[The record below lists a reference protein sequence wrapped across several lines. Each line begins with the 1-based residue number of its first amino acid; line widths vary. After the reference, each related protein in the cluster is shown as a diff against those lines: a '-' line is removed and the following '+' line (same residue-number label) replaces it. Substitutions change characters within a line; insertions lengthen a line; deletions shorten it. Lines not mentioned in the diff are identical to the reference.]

1 MLRKKSVLYET
12 PVDCDIKKPG
22 RPSKYGIR
30 AGSIKELA
38 NKYKNTTRKV
48 ISLVYCKERK
58 MLVHGEI
65 FMSKAFKCKI
75 RVVFTYYKK
84 AILY

>member
-1 MLRKKSVLYET
+1 
-12 PVDCDIKKPG
+12 
-22 RPSKYGIR
+22 
-30 AGSIKELA
+30 
-38 NKYKNTTRKV
+38 
-48 ISLVYCKERK
+48 

-75 RVVFTYYKK
+75 RVVFTYYKNYLVSIATTDLNLTVEEILEYYHQK